1 MLVGV
6 PKETKDHEYRVGV
19 IPATVAEL
27 ARRGHGV
34 VVETGAGVGAG
45 LADQAYEA
53 AGAEITAKA
62 DEVFGRAELIV
73 KVKEPLAS
81 EWKKFKRGQVLF
93 TYLHLA
99 ADRAQTEDLIASVS
113 RRSPMRR

>member
-73 KVKEPLAS
+73 KVKEPLARS
-81 EWKKFKRGQVLF
+81 GRSSS
-93 TYLHLA
+93 A
-99 ADRAQTEDLIASVS
+99 ARFSSPTCISPPIARRLRISSHRVS